1 MPPSEGALDKLIRQ
15 AIGQKRLLRFV
26 YQGKNRVVE
35 PHDYGIY
42 KGSVKLLAFQIG
54 GSSSGR
60 IPNWR
65 WIEVDQIAD
74 IELLQKTFPGG
85 RPVPTGQHHQWEA
98 LYARVG
104 PPDEKQAFT

>member
-1 MPPSEGALDKLIRQ
+1 MPSTEQNVDKLIRK

-42 KGSVKLLAFQIG
+42 KGSVKLLAYQVG

-65 WIEVDQIAD
+65 WIEADQIAD
-74 IELLQKTFPGG
+74 IELLPKTFRGG
-85 RPVPTGQHHQWEA
+85 RSEPSGQHHQWEA

-104 PPDEKQAFT
+104 SPDEKQAFP

>member
-1 MPPSEGALDKLIRQ
+1 MSSPEEITDKLIRE

-26 YQGKNRVVE
+26 YQGKDRVVE

-42 KGSVKLLAFQIG
+42 KGSVKLLAYQVG

-65 WIEVDQIAD
+65 WIEADQIGA
-74 IELLQKTFPGG
+74 IELLSKTFPGG
-85 RPVPTGQHHQWEA
+85 RPVPTGQHHDWEM

-104 PPDEKQAFT
+104 PSK

>member
-1 MPPSEGALDKLIRQ
+1 VLSTEQNVDKLIRE
-15 AIGQKRLLRFV
+15 AIGEKHLLQFV
-26 YQGKNRVVE
+26 YQGKKRVVE

-42 KGSVKLLAFQIG
+42 KGSVKLLAYQVG

-74 IELLQKTFPGG
+74 IELLSRTFTGG
-85 RPVPTGQHHQWEA
+85 RPTPTGQHHQWEV

-104 PPDEKQAFT
+104 PADEK